1 MAKIS
6 KKNPSAAFEVGKI
19 TRLVSESIADT
30 LGLVESEPITHIPNV
45 DMFST
50 AKELIIEVEIPG
62 VRKDDIEVLLHKNSV
77 TIKALKYDCFDEDK
91 INYVCMERVFGRIFR
106 SIEVPFPVDTA
117 KIKAIYK
124 SGILTI
130 VIPKVEDKRSKT
142 RRVAIESV

>member
-62 VRKDDIEVLLHKNSV
+62 VRKNDIEVFLHKNSV

-124 SGILTI
+124 NGILTI

-142 RRVAIESV
+142 KRVAIESV

>member
-30 LGLVESEPITHIPNV
+30 LVLIESEPITHIPHV